1 MNAYKSNLY
10 RVLQVDPC
18 AEQEVIQAAYK
29 KLSLKYHPD
38 VNSSPEATQ
47 KMQEINEAYRILG
60 NPILRAEYDQVGVR
74 QEGSDSS
81 RPPNATGKKY
91 GKTKTSYEVTICP
104 DGFINVSVQHDN
116 RQTRSIILAYK
127 NNPSNLLNYRTRFSS
142 SYIRAE
148 LYLSEL
154 MSEYMNYF
162 AQNRVRFS
170 LD

>member
-1 MNAYKSNLY
+1 MAHHKTNLY
-10 RVLQVDPC
+10 RILQVDPC
-18 AEQEVIQAAYK
+18 AEPEVIQAAYK

-38 VNSSPEATQ
+38 VNRSPEATQ

-60 NPILRAEYDQVGVR
+60 NPVLKADYDKRGVR

-91 GKTKTSYEVTICP
+91 GKAKTSYEVTICL

-116 RQTRSIILAYK
+116 RQTRSIILAHK
-127 NNPSNLLNYRTRFSS
+127 NNPRYLLNFRVRFSS

-148 LYLSEL
+148 LYLGEL
-154 MSEYMNYF
+154 MSYYLNYF
-162 AQNRVRFS
+162 EQNRVRFS